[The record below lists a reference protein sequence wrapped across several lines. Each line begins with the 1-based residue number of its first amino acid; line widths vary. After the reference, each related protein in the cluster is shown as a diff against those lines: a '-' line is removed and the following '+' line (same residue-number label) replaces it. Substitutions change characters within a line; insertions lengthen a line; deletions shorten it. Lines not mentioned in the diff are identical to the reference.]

1 MIDSAPN
8 HHNSQ
13 LPSPA
18 LSNPASSENKHHARP
33 GQHHEIPFEGLPSKA
48 ACCGEQ
54 TRALT
59 VSASNTL
66 TATPSIASSR
76 DTSTDCEDNI
86 SVLRGLNWQP
96 QHKGK
101 QLRSNSPPHH
111 VLHSQVNTESNQC
124 DQPPSVAVKRC
135 WQNLISKTAQN
146 TSVSTSCHSKGSIAT
161 LEAPSG
167 VDFLTSPGEA
177 QEIFGHSIICI
188 QPHGQQHAYFL
199 TFLPDAID
207 HLPSHIQPQSAP
219 DQPLFTKHATHTS
232 SKACAVKKGNVQLAH
247 CQTQNQRVSPKTQ
260 NNHST
265 RHKNSRKG
273 KPWLPEEEELL
284 MELRR
289 NWGLPCSTVTRL
301 FLDQYQGRSQG
312 SIQDA
317 RGDKRLIDCGQA
329 SIHALTSSKF
339 SVARQ

>member
-1 MIDSAPN
+1 MTGTSRDSLVQPSHCFYQASASCNSKEDQPTDSFTGN
-8 HHNSQ
+8 HS
-13 LPSPA
+13 L
-18 LSNPASSENKHHARP
+18 LTR
-33 GQHHEIPFEGLPSKA
+33 KA
-48 ACCGEQ
+48 AADGGEHLQ
-54 TRALT
+54 
-59 VSASNTL
+59 
-66 TATPSIASSR
+66 
-76 DTSTDCEDNI
+76 
-86 SVLRGLNWQP
+86 
-96 QHKGK
+96 
-101 QLRSNSPPHH
+101 
-111 VLHSQVNTESNQC
+111 
-124 DQPPSVAVKRC
+124 KRC

-146 TSVSTSCHSKGSIAT
+146 TSVSTSCHSKGSIAI

-289 NWGLPCSTVTRL
+289 NWGLPWSTVTRL

>member
-1 MIDSAPN
+1 MIDSAPK

-76 DTSTDCEDNI
+76 DTSTDCEDHI
-86 SVLRGLNWQP
+86 SVLPGLNWQP
-96 QHKGK
+96 QHKRK
-101 QLRSNSPPHH
+101 QLRSNSPPP
-111 VLHSQVNTESNQC
+111 T
-124 DQPPSVAVKRC
+124 
-135 WQNLISKTAQN
+135 I
-146 TSVSTSCHSKGSIAT
+146 
-161 LEAPSG
+161 
-167 VDFLTSPGEA
+167 PGEA

-289 NWGLPCSTVTRL
+289 NWGLPWSTVTRL

-312 SIQDA
+312 SIQVYWSTNH
-317 RGDKRLIDCGQA
+317 KRL
-329 SIHALTSSKF
+329 L
-339 SVARQ
+339 